1 MYYRCRLHYYQW
13 TNPIPCGQL
22 DQMEMEREIDCD
34 SDRPVRI
41 VTIFV
46 ILLPF
51 FLSLLSL
58 ISEQLESLLLLNNIV
73 TVLQC
78 FILSVLFSIITFSN
92 SSLVWSLSLALVA
105 RPVLWYEQYCSYPSF
120 LTELVE
126 MTVERERGSFHF
138 QTGLIYREN
147 HVWIQFQR
155 SQLSSRFFLLWSA
168 CFVDCW
174 CPSRAAVCWRM
185 CLTHIAR
192 RGRVLP
198 GHKIAG
204 ATEQSLHS
212 SLDRIDEGTRLR

>member
-1 MYYRCRLHYYQW
+1 
-13 TNPIPCGQL
+13 
-22 DQMEMEREIDCD
+22 MEREIDCD

-92 SSLVWSLSLALVA
+92 SSLVWSLSLALVVG
-105 RPVLWYEQYCSYPSF
+105 PVLWYEQYCSYPSF

-155 SQLSSRFFLLWSA
+155 SQLSSRCFFVMVSLFCRLLMPFQGCGLLENVFDAYCTPGQS
-168 CFVDCW
+168 V
-174 CPSRAAVCWRM
+174 
-185 CLTHIAR
+185 AR
-192 RGRVLP
+192 P
-198 GHKIAG
+198 
-204 ATEQSLHS
+204 
-212 SLDRIDEGTRLR
+212 